1 MPPRIVARRDDSVL
15 RKRAFCELESS
26 LSQTKDDSMIRS
38 EPQTSDMISFGPFTL
53 VANERLLL
61 RNGVQVDLG
70 ARAFD
75 ILTTLAALPNEVV
88 SKPDL
93 LARVWPD
100 VTVEEGSL
108 RFHMANLRK
117 ALGDGREGAR
127 YIATL
132 AGRGYCFVAP
142 ISRSGSRSDVPTEA
156 AATYPLANLPGR
168 LTRIVGRADDAIVL
182 STQLIAKRFVTIA
195 GTGGVGKTTVAV
207 AVGHDLIEVFAG
219 AVHFVDLGA
228 LGDPTLVATT
238 VASTIGLS
246 PLSDDVISELIA
258 YLAGRRILLILD
270 TCEHVIE
277 AAADLAARIFATT
290 PQTHILAT
298 SREPLLVEGEHV
310 YKLAPLAC
318 PPDDPELTAS
328 AVQGFPATQLFVERA
343 AASGARLELDDADA
357 KIVADICRKL
367 DGVPLAIEL
376 AAGRV
381 ASFGLQKTAALLDE
395 RLTLLWPGQ
404 RTAPP
409 RQKTLQATLDW
420 SVGLLSEFER
430 LVLRRLAV
438 FVGHFSIEA
447 ALAIVTSPAVDE
459 TVVFGAIDSLVSK
472 SMIAARPAGATMRY
486 RLLDTTRVYAL
497 QFDSQ
502 DAELTELAGRHAT
515 YYLRWLEETGTEW
528 PTLSSTAQRALHLAG
543 LANVRAALE
552 WCFGPG
558 GNTQLGIRLA
568 TAAAPVFL
576 SMSLLTEC
584 HRWAAQAILALD
596 SGTHDGPDKMRLQAA
611 LGVSLMFTRGGQDA
625 ARMALNKSLAIAEE
639 RGNALDQLQVLGPL
653 QMFHLRTGGFR
664 AALSYAERCSDIAG
678 TIEDSVSTTLAHS
691 LMGISLHLNG
701 EHGRARTALE
711 EALRYGPRSDR
722 TTTNYL
728 GFDGRILAAAILAR
742 TLWLQGHPDRA
753 AERAL
758 LTVKDAEALG
768 QPLTLSIA
776 LVWALSVF
784 VWVGD
789 LDRAEEHMNRL
800 FFCAEMHALRPY
812 LAVGRGIQGELAIR
826 RGDAESGV
834 RSLQGALQD
843 LHTAPYELLTTPLS
857 IALVQGLAAT
867 GRFAE
872 ALALISDT
880 VRSVEAN
887 GDLCYMPE
895 LLRVKGNLVR
905 ASKPGAEDE
914 AETYLRQSLQMS
926 RRHGAPGWELR
937 AAIDLAALLAARSQ
951 HESARALLQ
960 PLFKHFVEGSDT
972 ADLKSAARL
981 LTTLR

>member
-1 MPPRIVARRDDSVL
+1 
-15 RKRAFCELESS
+15 
-26 LSQTKDDSMIRS
+26 MIRS

-88 SKPDL
+88 SKQDL

-558 GNTQLGIRLA
+558 GSTQLGIRLA

>member
-1 MPPRIVARRDDSVL
+1 
-15 RKRAFCELESS
+15 
-26 LSQTKDDSMIRS
+26 MIRS
-38 EPQTSDMISFGPFTL
+38 EPRTTDMISFGPFTL
-53 VANERLLL
+53 VVNERLLL
-61 RNGVQVDLG
+61 RQGVPVDLG

-75 ILTTLAALPNEVV
+75 ILTTLAARPNEAV
-88 SKPDL
+88 SKKDL
-93 LARVWPD
+93 LAHVWPD

-117 ALGDGREGAR
+117 ALGDGKDGAR

-142 ISRSGSRSDVPTEA
+142 VSRSGGRKDVPSQVVDS
-156 AATYPLANLPGR
+156 YPHASLPNR
-168 LTRIVGRADDAIVL
+168 LVRMVGRTDDAVAL
-182 STQLIAKRFVTIA
+182 STRLIATRFVTIV
-195 GTGGVGKTTVAV
+195 GTGGVGKTTAAV
-207 AVGHDLIEVFAG
+207 AVGHDLVEAFAC

-228 LGDPTLVATT
+228 LGDPNLVAAT
-238 VASTIGLS
+238 VASTLGLS
-246 PLSDDVISELIA
+246 PQSDDAISELIA

-270 TCEHVIE
+270 TCEHVID
-277 AAADLAARIFATT
+277 AAAELATRIFAET
-290 PQTHILAT
+290 PQAHILAT

-318 PPDDPELTAS
+318 PPDDPELTVSVA
-328 AVQGFPATQLFVERA
+328 QGFPATQLFVERA
-343 AASGARLELDDADA
+343 AASGARLDLDDADA
-357 KIVADICRKL
+357 MVVAKMCRKL

-381 ASFGLQKTAALLDE
+381 ASYGLQQTAALLDE
-395 RLTLLWPGQ
+395 RLTLLWPGK

-420 SVGLLSEFER
+420 SFGLLSEFER

-459 TVVFGAIDSLVSK
+459 ALVFGAIDSLVAK
-472 SMIAARPAGATMRY
+472 SMVAARPAGATMRY
-486 RLLDTTRVYAL
+486 RLLDTTRAYAL
-497 QFDSQ
+497 QLDVH
-502 DAELTELAGRHAT
+502 DAELTELAARHAT

-528 PTLSSTAQRALHLAG
+528 PTLSSAAQRALHLAG

-558 GNTQLGIRLA
+558 GNTRLGIRLA
-568 TAAAPVFL
+568 TAAAPVLL

-584 HRWAAQAILALD
+584 RRWTAQAILALD
-596 SGTHDGPDKMRLQAA
+596 GTHGGPDEMRLQAA
-611 LGVSLMFTRGGQDA
+611 SGVSLMFTRGGQDA
-625 ARMALNKSLAIAEE
+625 ARVALNRSLAIAEE

-664 AALSYAERCSDIAG
+664 TALGYAERCSVIAG
-678 TIEDSVSTTLAHS
+678 TLEDSVSTTLAHS

-728 GFDGRILAAAILAR
+728 GFDGGILAGAILAR

-753 AERAL
+753 VGRAL
-758 LTVKDAEALG
+758 LTVKDAEALDH
-768 QPLTLSIA
+768 PLTLAIA
-776 LVWALSVF
+776 LVWAVTVF

-789 LDRAEEHMNRL
+789 LDRAEEHLNRL
-800 FFCAEMHALRPY
+800 FSCAELHALRPY
-812 LAVGRGIQGELAIR
+812 LAVGRGLQGELAIR

-843 LHTAPYELLTTPLS
+843 LHAAPYELLTTPLS

-867 GRFAE
+867 DRSAE
-872 ALALISDT
+872 AFAPIDET
-880 VRSVEAN
+880 IRSVEAN

-905 ASKPGAEDE
+905 ATKPGADDE
-914 AETYLRQSLQMS
+914 AQLYLRRSLEMS
-926 RRHGAPGWELR
+926 RDQGARGWELR
-937 AAIDLAALLAARSQ
+937 AAIDLATLLAARSQ

-960 PLFKHFVEGSDT
+960 PLFERFAEGLDT

-981 LTTLR
+981 LATLR